1 VTHGAGPGKHIGIAG
16 IGGLGHI
23 GIKLAKAMGCE
34 VTAICTV
41 QHQDTH
47 SISELGT
54 DHVLHSKD
62 KVRLICTAANN
73 TSKL

>member
-1 VTHGAGPGKHIGIAG
+1 VIHGAGPGKHVGIAG

-41 QHQDTH
+41 SHQDVH
-47 SISELGT
+47 SITELGA

-62 KVRLICTAANN
+62 KVTAHC
-73 TSKL
+73 L